1 MALGDGVR
9 RNIRTVT
16 SEERQRFVQA
26 LLALQDGAGG
36 HAAED
41 GYLDPEALA
50 AAARAHEGP
59 SFLLWHRELCGRF
72 ERMLRRIDP
81 ELSLHYWD
89 WNQDPTELFT
99 PSFMEWGPWDAPF
112 EGLLYGTTWQP
123 EDAEVVAAPTFTEMR
138 QRLAP
143 KYEIGHFVYFG
154 GDGSH
159 GHIVLHDPLALLL
172 HSNVDR
178 LFAMWQAESGASW
191 RLDPGQV
198 YGDEHAVL
206 ASTLIEG
213 DQVTSARRPSGGAKA
228 QMPRSYVHASV
239 IAPPCYDTLPI
250 RVVVDQTTNPR
261 NAINFTDVY
270 RGKTFARAASF
281 QVFGRGN
288 VSFEVTSGP
297 TGPYTVITPGGV
309 VSVPHSAAL
318 YQEARVWFGFTGGVA
333 HTTAPVGTVIIRCVE
348 TNQEF
353 VFTLHANTIPIPA
366 TGLVLT
372 VDEPSPRADPA
383 QRSGWAGVTWT
394 WTWRPA

>member
-9 RNIRTVT
+9 RNIRAIT

-26 LLALQDGAGG
+26 LLALQDGVGG
-36 HAAED
+36 HGAED
-41 GYLDPEALA
+41 AYLDPRALA
-50 AAARAHEGP
+50 AAARAHDGP
-59 SFLLWHRELCGRF
+59 AFLCWHRELCSRF

-89 WNQDPTELFT
+89 WNQDPCELFT
-99 PSFMEWGPWDAPF
+99 PSFMEGGRWDAPF
-112 EGLLYGTTWQP
+112 EGLAYGTIWRP
-123 EDAEVVAAPTFTEMR
+123 EDAEIVASRTFAEMR
-138 QRLAP
+138 RLLAA
-143 KYEIGHFVYFG
+143 KCDVAHLVYFG
-154 GDGSH
+154 ADGSNT
-159 GHIVLHDPLALLL
+159 HIALHDPLAVLL

-178 LFAMWQAESGASW
+178 LFAMWQAESGETW
-191 RLDPGQV
+191 RLEPSQV
-198 YGDEHAVL
+198 YGDEHALL
-206 ASTLIEG
+206 ASTLIDG
-213 DQVTSARRPSGGAKA
+213 ATTASARRQTGGVKA
-228 QMPRSYVHASV
+228 PTPRSYVHSSV
-239 IAPPCYDTLPI
+239 VAPPCYDTLPI
-250 RVVVDQTTNPR
+250 RVAVDQAANPR

-288 VSFEVTSGP
+288 VTFEVVGGP
-297 TGPYTVITPGGV
+297 TGPYSVITPGGAV
-309 VSVPHSAAL
+309 TVPHSSTL
-318 YQEARVWFGFTGGVA
+318 YQDARVWFGFTGGVA

-353 VFTLHANTIPIPA
+353 VFTLHANTIPVPA

-372 VDEPSPRADPA
+372 VDEPSPRVEPA